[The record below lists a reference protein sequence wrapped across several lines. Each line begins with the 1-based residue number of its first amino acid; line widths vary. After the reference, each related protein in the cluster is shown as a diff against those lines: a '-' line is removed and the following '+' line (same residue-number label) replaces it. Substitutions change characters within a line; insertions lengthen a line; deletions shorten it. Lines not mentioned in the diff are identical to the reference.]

1 MSRPSRDPSQR
12 RRLARELGRLL
23 LVLGAAGLCIGV
35 VRWRLFHACAAV
47 KERDDTYF
55 LPPPRH
61 VSLLSLG
68 YRAAVADALW
78 AHVLVSQGLHSFE
91 HRRFQNLAQLYDVV
105 YELDPAW
112 QTPYLLADALFT
124 FQVSG
129 VPPLADVLKAREILE
144 RGAKQL
150 PNDAEIWLNLGQ
162 FVGFVAP
169 PSYLADSHPELAQ
182 QWRVEGAQMLA
193 RAAELGAGELSN
205 VSWQAIGGA
214 SVLER
219 AGEREAAIR
228 FLERTRAVTDDP
240 ELRQYVEQKLAR
252 LLGERWAEGRLRVE
266 NAARDY
272 ALATLPALGRTSFAV
287 LGPPYDGASC
297 AGPERADE
305 PRCATSW
312 AEWARRFAE
321 QSPAAPDEL
330 AR

>member
-1 MSRPSRDPSQR
+1 MSAAAGPPAAR

-23 LVLGAAGLCIGV
+23 VVLVAAGLCIGL
-35 VRWRLFHACAAV
+35 VRWRLFRACAAV

-61 VSLLSLG
+61 VALMSLG
-68 YRAAVADALW
+68 YQAAVADALW

-91 HRRFQNLAQLYDVV
+91 QRRFQNLGQLYDVV
-105 YELDPAW
+105 YELDPSW

-129 VPPLADVLKAREILE
+129 VPPLDDVLKARQILE
-144 RGAKQL
+144 RGTKQL
-150 PNDAEIWLNLGQ
+150 PNDPEIWLNLGQ
-162 FVGFVAP
+162 FVSFVAP
-169 PSYLADSHPELAQ
+169 ASYLADTHPELAK
-182 QWRVEGAQMLA
+182 QWRVEGARMLA

-214 SVLER
+214 SVLEK

-240 ELRQYVEQKLAR
+240 ELRRYVELKLER
-252 LLGERWAEGRLRVE
+252 LLGERWAETRLRAE
-266 NAARDY
+266 EAQRELAQ
-272 ALATLPALGRTSFAV
+272 ATLPALGRTAFAV
-287 LGPPYDGASC
+287 VGPPWDGPSC
-297 AGPERADE
+297 AGPEHDGE

-312 AEWARRFAE
+312 AEWARRLAGPEAAQAE
-321 QSPAAPDEL
+321 
-330 AR
+330 R